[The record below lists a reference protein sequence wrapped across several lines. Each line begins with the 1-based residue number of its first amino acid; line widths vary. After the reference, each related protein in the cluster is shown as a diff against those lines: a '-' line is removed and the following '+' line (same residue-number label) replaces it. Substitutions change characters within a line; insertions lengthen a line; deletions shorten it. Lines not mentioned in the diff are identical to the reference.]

1 MGIASFLR
9 RDLLTETTGTAKVF
23 DWALWVGIFVVSSLV
38 MRSARPNLEQ
48 AHAAFVYILIV
59 LGAAASGEQSLGIL
73 VAVLG
78 FLAINYFFQP
88 PFDTLTVGE
97 PSDLLALVAFLS
109 TALVANTLLA
119 RARTEAER
127 ARKHA
132 REVEELSEEV
142 RHAEALREA
151 SRLKD
156 ILMASVSHDLR
167 TPLTAI
173 RAIAQDIAA
182 DGSGATA
189 RAEII
194 VGQADRLNKMVADVL
209 DLSRLKAGAFTMN
222 AEVNTAE
229 DLLGA
234 TLRQF
239 SGVPEAK
246 RIETIIDYSQPALIG
261 TFDFVQ
267 SLRVMTNLVDNAL
280 RCSRDAPV
288 TISVTQINGSLSFQ
302 IADRGPG
309 VHVAERERIFD
320 AFYRPVGPSADG
332 GAAGLGLSI
341 ARQLAEAQGGSVR
354 YSVRPGGGSIFTFE
368 LPAVALEADD
378 AE

>member
-1 MGIASFLR
+1 MRQVEWGLWLGILI
-9 RDLLTETTGTAKVF
+9 L
-23 DWALWVGIFVVSSLV
+23 SSLV
-38 MRSARPNLEQ
+38 MRSARPNIEQ
-48 AHAAFVYILIV
+48 AHASFVYILIV
-59 LGAAASGEQSLGIL
+59 LGAAASGEQWLGIL
-73 VAVLG
+73 MAGLG
-78 FLAINYFFQP
+78 LLAINYFFQP

-97 PSDLLALVAFLS
+97 PSDLLALIAFLA

-119 RARTEAER
+119 RARAEAER

-132 REVEELSEEV
+132 AEVQALSEEV

-173 RAIAQDIAA
+173 RALAQDIAA
-182 DGSGATA
+182 DDSGATA
-189 RAEII
+189 RAEVI
-194 VGQADRLNKMVADVL
+194 VGQADRLGKMVADVL
-209 DLSRLKAGAFTMN
+209 DLSRLKGGAFTMN

-239 SGVPEAK
+239 SGVSDAS
-246 RIETIIDYSQPALIG
+246 RIETVIDYTQPALIG

-267 SLRVMTNLVDNAL
+267 ALRVMTNLVDNAL
-280 RCSRDAPV
+280 RCSRETSV
-288 TISVTQINGSLSFQ
+288 TISVTQVNGSLSFEV
-302 IADRGPG
+302 ADRGPG
-309 VHVAERERIFD
+309 VPPSERERIFE
-320 AFYRPVGPSADG
+320 AFYRPSGARADG

-354 YSVRPGGGSIFTFE
+354 YQAREGGGSLFTFE
-368 LPAVALEADD
+368 LPAAQLDQELRTSD
-378 AE
+378 

>member
-1 MGIASFLR
+1 MNSK
-9 RDLLTETTGTAKVF
+9 TVKYV
-23 DWALWVGIFVVSSLV
+23 DWALWLGLLVLSTLV
-38 MRSARPNLEQ
+38 MRGARPNIEQ

-59 LGAAASGEQSLGIL
+59 LGATAGGERGLGIF
-73 VAVLG
+73 VAFLG
-78 FLAINYFFQP
+78 FFAINYFFQP
-88 PFDTLTVGE
+88 PFDTLTVNE
-97 PSDLLALVAFLS
+97 PLDTLALISFLS
-109 TALVANTLLA
+109 TALVANYLLA
-119 RARTEAER
+119 RARAEAER

-132 REVEELSEEV
+132 EEIEALSAEV

-156 ILMASVSHDLR
+156 ILLASVSHDLR

-173 RAIAQDIAA
+173 RALAQDIAA
-182 DGSGATA
+182 DGSRAHGH
-189 RAEII
+189 AEII
-194 VGQADRLNKMVADVL
+194 VGQADRLGKMVADVL

-234 TLRQF
+234 TIRQF

-246 RIETIIDYSQPALIG
+246 RIETVIDYSQPALLG

-288 TISVTQINGSLSFQ
+288 TITVAQSNGALSFQ
-302 IADRGPG
+302 VADRGPG
-309 VHVAERERIFD
+309 VPVSERERIFES
-320 AFYRPVGPSADG
+320 FYRPNGAAADA

-354 YSVRPGGGSIFTFE
+354 YEERVGGGSLFTFE
-368 LPAVALEADD
+368 IPAVKLEPLT
-378 AE
+378 

>member
-1 MGIASFLR
+1 MTTKTIRLIDWTLWLG
-9 RDLLTETTGTAKVF
+9 LL
-23 DWALWVGIFVVSSLV
+23 VVSTAI
-38 MRSARPNLEQ
+38 MRSVRPDIEQ
-48 AHAAFVYILIV
+48 ANAAFVYILIV
-59 LGAAASGEQSLGIL
+59 LGATVGGERWLGIL

-78 FLAINYFFQP
+78 FLAINYYFQS
-88 PFDTLTVGE
+88 PFDTLTVGH
-97 PSDLLALVAFLS
+97 PLDWLALISFLS
-109 TALVANTLLA
+109 TALVANHLLA
-119 RARTEAER
+119 RTRAEAER

-132 REVEELSEEV
+132 EEVEALSEEV

-156 ILMASVSHDLR
+156 ILLASVSHDLR

-173 RAIAQDIAA
+173 RALAQDIAA
-182 DGSGATA
+182 DGSRA
-189 RAEII
+189 RPHAEII

-234 TLRQF
+234 TMRQF
-239 SGVPEAK
+239 LGVPEAK
-246 RIETIIDYSQPALIG
+246 RIETVIDYSRPALLG

-280 RCSRDAPV
+280 RCSRVAPV
-288 TISVTQINGSLSFQ
+288 TITVKQSNGALLFQ
-302 IADRGPG
+302 VADRGPG
-309 VHVAERERIFD
+309 VPVAERERIFES
-320 AFYRPVGPSADG
+320 FYRPNGASADA

-341 ARQLAEAQGGSVR
+341 ARQLAEAQGGRVS
-354 YSVRPGGGSIFTFE
+354 YAERPGGGSIFTFE
-368 LPAVALEADD
+368 LPAAAQDLISSLP
-378 AE
+378 

>member
-1 MGIASFLR
+1 VTSRVSRYI
-9 RDLLTETTGTAKVF
+9 
-23 DWALWVGIFVVSSLV
+23 DWALWLGILILSTVVMQSS
-38 MRSARPNLEQ
+38 RPNIEQ
-48 AHAAFVYILIV
+48 SHAAFVYILIV
-59 LGAAASGEQSLGIL
+59 LGAAAGGEQWLGIL

-88 PFDTLTVGE
+88 PFDTLYIGE
-97 PSDLLALVAFLS
+97 PSDLLALVAFLATS
-109 TALVANTLLA
+109 LVANHLLA
-119 RARTEAER
+119 RAREEAER
-127 ARKHA
+127 ARRHA
-132 REVEELSEEV
+132 RQIEALSAEV

-156 ILMASVSHDLR
+156 VLMASVSHDLR

-173 RAIAQDIAA
+173 RSLAQDIAA
-182 DGSGATA
+182 MDSRA
-189 RAEII
+189 RPDAEII
-194 VGQADRLNKMVADVL
+194 VSQADRLGKMVADVL
-209 DLSRLKAGAFTMN
+209 DLSRLKGGAFTMN

-239 SGVPEAK
+239 SGVPEAD
-246 RIETIIDYSQPALIG
+246 RIETVIDYSQPALVG

-288 TISVTQINGSLSFQ
+288 TITVTQLNGSLTFR

-309 VHVAERERIFD
+309 VPVSERERIFES
-320 AFYRPVGPSADG
+320 FYRPNGAAADA

-341 ARQLAEAQGGSVR
+341 ARQLAEAQGGRVTLGVR
-354 YSVRPGGGSIFTFE
+354 GGGASVFTFE
-368 LPAVALEADD
+368 IPAASLDSPD
-378 AE
+378 

>member
-1 MGIASFLR
+1 MR
-9 RDLLTETTGTAKVF
+9 YF
-23 DWALWVGIFVVSSLV
+23 DWALWLGILVLSSLV
-38 MRSARPNLEQ
+38 MRSARPSIEQ
-48 AHAAFVYILIV
+48 THAAFVYILIV
-59 LGAAASGEQSLGIL
+59 LGAAASGEQWLGIL

-78 FLAINYFFQP
+78 FLSINYFFQP
-88 PFDTLTVGE
+88 PFDTLMVGE

-119 RARTEAER
+119 RARAEAER

-132 REVEELSEEV
+132 QEVEQLSEEV

-156 ILMASVSHDLR
+156 ILLASVSHDLR

-194 VGQADRLNKMVADVL
+194 LGQADRLGKMVADVL
-209 DLSRLKAGAFTMN
+209 DLSRLKGGAFTMN

-239 SGVPEAK
+239 SGVPDAK
-246 RIETIIDYSQPALIG
+246 RIETK
-261 TFDFVQ
+261 
-267 SLRVMTNLVDNAL
+267 
-280 RCSRDAPV
+280 
-288 TISVTQINGSLSFQ
+288 
-302 IADRGPG
+302 
-309 VHVAERERIFD
+309 
-320 AFYRPVGPSADG
+320 
-332 GAAGLGLSI
+332 
-341 ARQLAEAQGGSVR
+341 
-354 YSVRPGGGSIFTFE
+354 
-368 LPAVALEADD
+368 
-378 AE
+378 

>member
-1 MGIASFLR
+1 VTSKTIKYVDWILWLGILV
-9 RDLLTETTGTAKVF
+9 L
-23 DWALWVGIFVVSSLV
+23 SSLV
-38 MRSARPNLEQ
+38 MRSARPNIEQ

-59 LGAAASGEQSLGIL
+59 LGAAASGEQELGIL

-88 PFDTLTVGE
+88 PFDTLMVGE

-119 RARTEAER
+119 RARAEAER
-127 ARKHA
+127 ARRHA
-132 REVEELSEEV
+132 EEIETLSEEV

-156 ILMASVSHDLR
+156 ILLASVSHDLR

-173 RAIAQDIAA
+173 RALAQDIAA

-209 DLSRLKAGAFTMN
+209 DLSRLKAGAITMN
-222 AEVNTAE
+222 PEVNTAE

-234 TLRQF
+234 TVRQF
-239 SGVPEAK
+239 SGVADAS
-246 RIETIIDYSQPALIG
+246 RIETLIDYSQPALVG

-267 SLRVMTNLVDNAL
+267 SLRVLTNLVDNAL
-280 RCSRDAPV
+280 RCSHATPV
-288 TISVTQINGSLSFQ
+288 TISVTQRNGSLSFQ
-302 IADRGPG
+302 VADRGAGIP
-309 VHVAERERIFD
+309 VEERERIFD
-320 AFYRPVGPSADG
+320 MFYRPNGARADA

-341 ARQLAEAQGGSVR
+341 ARRLAEAQGGSVQ
-354 YSVRPGGGSIFTFE
+354 YAERPGGGSLFTFE
-368 LPAVALEADD
+368 LPAAKLEPEEGAD
-378 AE
+378 

>member
-1 MGIASFLR
+1 MQH
-9 RDLLTETTGTAKVF
+9 
-23 DWALWVGIFVVSSLV
+23 
-38 MRSARPNLEQ
+38 ARPNIEQ

-59 LGAAASGEQSLGIL
+59 LGAAASGEQWLGIL

-88 PFDTLTVGE
+88 PFDTLTVGG
-97 PSDLLALVAFLS
+97 PNDLIALLAFLS
-109 TALVANTLLA
+109 TALVANSLLA

-132 REVEELSEEV
+132 EEIETLSEEV
-142 RHAEALREA
+142 KHAEALREA

-182 DGSGATA
+182 DGSGATT

-194 VGQADRLNKMVADVL
+194 VGQADRLGKMVADVL

-222 AEVNTAE
+222 TEVNTAE

-234 TLRQF
+234 TVRQF
-239 SGVPEAK
+239 SGVPDAK
-246 RIETIIDYSQPALIG
+246 RIETIIDYSQPALLG

-280 RCSRDAPV
+280 RCSHDAV
-288 TISVTQINGSLSFQ
+288 TISVTQMNGSLSFQ
-302 IADRGPG
+302 VADRGPG
-309 VHVAERERIFD
+309 VLVTERDRIFD
-320 AFYRPVGPSADG
+320 AFYRPVGPAADA

-354 YSVRPGGGSIFTFE
+354 YSTRPGGGSIFTFE
-368 LPAVALEADD
+368 LPAATLEP
-378 AE
+378 EESSE

>member
-1 MGIASFLR
+1 MTSRTIR
-9 RDLLTETTGTAKVF
+9 YV
-23 DWALWVGIFVVSSLV
+23 DWALWLGILVVSTVV
-38 MRSARPNLEQ
+38 MRGARPNVEQ

-59 LGAAASGEQSLGIL
+59 LGATAGGERWLGIF
-73 VAVLG
+73 VAFLG
-78 FLAINYFFQP
+78 FFVINYFFQP
-88 PFDTLTVGE
+88 PFDTLTVNE
-97 PSDLLALVAFLS
+97 PLDVLALVSFLS
-109 TALVANTLLA
+109 TALVANYLLA
-119 RARTEAER
+119 RAHAEAER

-132 REVEELSEEV
+132 EEIEALSAEV
-142 RHAEALREA
+142 RHTEALREA

-173 RAIAQDIAA
+173 RALAQDIAA
-182 DGSGATA
+182 NGSRA
-189 RAEII
+189 RGHAEII
-194 VGQADRLNKMVADVL
+194 VGQVDRLGKMVADVL

-234 TLRQF
+234 MIRQF
-239 SGVPEAK
+239 SGVPDAK
-246 RIETIIDYSQPALIG
+246 RIETVIDYSQPALLG

-288 TISVTQINGSLSFQ
+288 TVTVAQSNGALTFQ

-309 VHVAERERIFD
+309 VPVSERERIFD
-320 AFYRPVGPSADG
+320 SFYRPNGAAADS

-341 ARQLAEAQGGSVR
+341 ARQLAEAQGGSVS
-354 YSVRPGGGSIFTFE
+354 YASRPGGGSVFSFE
-368 LPAVALEADD
+368 IPAAKLEPLT
-378 AE
+378 

>member
-1 MGIASFLR
+1 M
-9 RDLLTETTGTAKVF
+9 KYF
-23 DWALWVGIFVVSSLV
+23 DWALWLGILVLSSLV
-38 MRSARPNLEQ
+38 MRTARPSIEQ
-48 AHAAFVYILIV
+48 THAAFVYILIV
-59 LGAAASGEQSLGIL
+59 LGAAASGEQWLGIL
-73 VAVLG
+73 VTVLG
-78 FLAINYFFQP
+78 FLSINYFFQP
-88 PFDTLTVGE
+88 PFDTLMVGE
-97 PSDLLALVAFLS
+97 PSDVLALIAFLS

-119 RARTEAER
+119 RARAEAER
-127 ARKHA
+127 ARRHA
-132 REVEELSEEV
+132 EEVEQLSEEV

-156 ILMASVSHDLR
+156 ILLASVSHDLR

-182 DGSGATA
+182 DDSGATA

-194 VGQADRLNKMVADVL
+194 VGQADRLHMMVADVL

-239 SGVPEAK
+239 SGVPDAK
-246 RIETIIDYSQPALIG
+246 RIETIIDYSQPALVG

-288 TISVTQINGSLSFQ
+288 TISVTQMNGSLSFQ
-302 IADRGPG
+302 VADRGPG
-309 VHVAERERIFD
+309 VQLAERERIFD
-320 AFYRPVGPSADG
+320 SFYRPVGASADA

-341 ARQLAEAQGGSVR
+341 ARQLAEAQGGSVL
-354 YSVRPGGGSIFTFE
+354 YATRPGGGSTFTFS
-368 LPAVALEADD
+368 LPGARLEPEESGSD
-378 AE
+378 

>member
-1 MGIASFLR
+1 MTPKKIR
-9 RDLLTETTGTAKVF
+9 YVE
-23 DWALWVGIFVVSSLV
+23 WALWLGILV
-38 MRSARPNLEQ
+38 LSTVIMRGARPDIEQ

-59 LGAAASGEQSLGIL
+59 LGATAGGERWLGTF
-73 VAVLG
+73 VALIG

-88 PFDTLTVGE
+88 PFDTLSVNA
-97 PSDLLALVAFLS
+97 PLDFLALVSFLS
-109 TALVANTLLA
+109 TALVANHLLA
-119 RARTEAER
+119 RALAEAER

-132 REVEELSEEV
+132 EEIEALSAEV

-156 ILMASVSHDLR
+156 ILLASVSHDLR

-173 RAIAQDIAA
+173 RALAQDIAA
-182 DGSGATA
+182 DGSHA
-189 RAEII
+189 RSHAEII
-194 VGQADRLNKMVADVL
+194 VSQADRLGKMVADVL

-239 SGVPEAK
+239 SGVPDAK
-246 RIETIIDYSQPALIG
+246 RIETVIDYSQPALVG

-280 RCSRDAPV
+280 RRSRDAPV
-288 TISVTQINGSLSFQ
+288 TITVMQSNGALSFQ

-309 VHVAERERIFD
+309 VPVDERERIFD
-320 AFYRPVGPSADG
+320 SFYRPDGAGADA

-341 ARQLAEAQGGSVR
+341 ARQLAEAQGGSVA
-354 YSVRPGGGSIFTFE
+354 YVDRPGGGSLFIFE
-368 LPAVALEADD
+368 LPA
-378 AE
+378 AEHGLLDSLA

>member
-1 MGIASFLR
+1 MS
-9 RDLLTETTGTAKVF
+9 T
-23 DWALWVGIFVVSSLV
+23 LV
-38 MRSARPNLEQ
+38 MREARPNIEQ
-48 AHAAFVYILIV
+48 AHASFVYILIV
-59 LGAAASGEQSLGIL
+59 LGAAASGEQWLGIL

-132 REVEELSEEV
+132 EEIETLSQEV

-182 DGSGATA
+182 DGSDATA

-194 VGQADRLNKMVADVL
+194 VGQADRLGKMVADVL
-209 DLSRLKAGAFTMN
+209 DLSRLKAGAFTMH

-234 TLRQF
+234 TVRQF
-239 SGVPEAK
+239 SGVPDAR
-246 RIETIIDYSQPALIG
+246 RIETIIDYSQPALVG

-280 RCSRDAPV
+280 RCSHDAV
-288 TISVTQINGSLSFQ
+288 TISVTQMNGSLSFQ

-309 VHVAERERIFD
+309 VLVTERDRIFD
-320 AFYRPVGPSADG
+320 AFYRPVGPAADA

-368 LPAVALEADD
+368 LPAAMLEP
-378 AE
+378 EETSE

>member
-1 MGIASFLR
+1 MTSRTIKYVDWTLW
-9 RDLLTETTGTAKVF
+9 LTILV
-23 DWALWVGIFVVSSLV
+23 LSSLL
-38 MRSARPNLEQ
+38 MRSARPNIEQ

-59 LGAAASGEQSLGIL
+59 LGAAASGEQWLGIV
-73 VAVLG
+73 VAVAG

-119 RARTEAER
+119 RARAEAER
-127 ARKHA
+127 ARKQA
-132 REVEELSEEV
+132 EEVQALSEEV
-142 RHAEALREA
+142 RHTEALREA
-151 SRLKD
+151 GRLKD
-156 ILMASVSHDLR
+156 ILLASVSHDLR

-173 RAIAQDIAA
+173 RALAQDIAA
-182 DGSGATA
+182 DDSGATA

-194 VGQADRLNKMVADVL
+194 LGQADRLNKMVADVL
-209 DLSRLKAGAFTMN
+209 DLSRLKGGAITMN

-234 TLRQF
+234 TVRQF
-239 SGVPEAK
+239 SGVADAK
-246 RIETIIDYSQPALIG
+246 RIETIIDYSQPALLG

-280 RCSRDAPV
+280 RCSRDTPV
-288 TISVTQINGSLSFQ
+288 TISVTQVNGSLSFKVT
-302 IADRGPG
+302 DRGPG
-309 VHVAERERIFD
+309 VPLSERERIFD
-320 AFYRPVGPSADG
+320 AFYRPAGSSADA

-341 ARQLAEAQGGSVR
+341 AKQLAEAQGGSVR
-354 YSVRPGGGSIFTFE
+354 YLARPDGGSIFTFE
-368 LPAVALEADD
+368 LPVAVLESEEGAG
-378 AE
+378 

>member
-1 MGIASFLR
+1 VASR
-9 RDLLTETTGTAKVF
+9 RSEF
-23 DWALWVGIFVVSSLV
+23 WW
-38 MRSARPNLEQ
+38 RC
-48 AHAAFVYILIV
+48 
-59 LGAAASGEQSLGIL
+59 
-73 VAVLG
+73 G

-97 PSDLLALVAFLS
+97 PSDLLALVSFLV

-119 RARTEAER
+119 RARHEAAR

-132 REVEELSEEV
+132 EEVQALSEEV

-151 SRLKD
+151 SHLKD

-173 RAIAQDIAA
+173 RALAQDIAA
-182 DGSGATA
+182 DDSGATA

-194 VGQADRLNKMVADVL
+194 VGQADRLNKLVADVL
-209 DLSRLKAGAFTMN
+209 DLSRLKGGAITMN

-234 TLRQF
+234 TVRQF
-239 SGVPEAK
+239 SGVPDAR
-246 RIETIIDYSQPALIG
+246 RIETIIDYSQPALVG

-280 RCSRDAPV
+280 RCSRDTPV
-288 TISVTQINGSLSFQ
+288 TISVTQMNGSLSFQ
-302 IADRGPG
+302 VADRGPG
-309 VHVAERERIFD
+309 VSLAERERIFD
-320 AFYRPVGPSADG
+320 AFVSNGPAVDAG
-332 GAAGLGLSI
+332 AGLGLSI
-341 ARQLAEAQGGSVR
+341 ARQLAEAQGGSVATR
-354 YSVRPGGGSIFTFE
+354 STGREASPSRSRF
-368 LPAVALEADD
+368 PATLIMTIRRSSEFQSC
-378 AE
+378 